1 MRTFAPSPLVLLWA
15 SLAAVSTVFL
25 SRGAAQEEEQPE
37 PRASLEA
44 AVQQTPREAFCRA
57 GFSDCADSLRTFYD
71 DRGWTLAWVS
81 DQGRPTYQALGV
93 LSALAAA
100 EQRGL
105 RSRDYR
111 LPHEAPRLPADPEPG
126 SIPSVQEAARFD
138 AALTASLLKFLG
150 DLHRGRVQPVRL
162 GFALDF
168 EPRKNDPAVLARDI
182 PSGANVE
189 EAVEGAEPAFAT
201 YRLLKQKLVLYR
213 SLAKEFASWQP
224 LAVPPKPLKPGDPYE
239 DAPRLARFLAALGDL
254 PEDKETDAAAE
265 PVYGH
270 TLEAAVQIFQAR
282 HGLDTDGV
290 VGQKTFAELNRP
302 LDHRVRQ
309 LELALERWRWMPLEI
324 PDALIVVNIPA
335 FLLRA
340 YEVREDRA
348 VRALAMKVIVGKEFT
363 PTPLLAK
370 PMRYVVFSPYW
381 EVPPSI
387 ARKELL
393 PKFARDP
400 RYAVENGFVI
410 EGPQGNLPLDANS
423 FSLVRSGRAR
433 IRQKPGPKNALGAV
447 KFMFPNEFNVYLHST
462 PTPSLFERAERAFSH
477 GCVRVERPVDLAEF
491 VLRDH
496 PSWNRERIEAAMGSG
511 TPQTVVLPR
520 PIPVLF
526 VYATAVVSEGG
537 TVRFLKDLYGID
549 RRLYEALEG
558 KGGS

>member
-1 MRTFAPSPLVLLWA
+1 MRTLVRSALVWLTVATIAGTVPLTR
-15 SLAAVSTVFL
+15 S
-25 SRGAAQEEEQPE
+25 AAQQEAEPE
-37 PRASLEA
+37 PRASLET
-44 AVQQTPREAFCRA
+44 AVQETPREAFCSA
-57 GFSDCADSLRTFYD
+57 GFSDCADSLRAFYQ

-81 DQGRPTYQALGV
+81 AEGRPTRQAMDV
-93 LSALAAA
+93 LHALAAA

-111 LPHEAPRLPADPEPG
+111 LPAQVARFADSEPA
-126 SIPSVQEAARFD
+126 SVPSVQEAARFD
-138 AALTASLLKFLG
+138 AALTASLLRFLA
-150 DLHRGRVQPVRL
+150 DLHRGRVQPARL
-162 GFALDF
+162 GFVLDF
-168 EPRKNDPAVLARDI
+168 EPRKEDPAVLARDI
-182 PSGANVE
+182 PSCENVD
-189 EAVEGAEPAFAT
+189 EAIESVEPPFAS
-201 YRLLKQKLVLYR
+201 YRFLKEKLALYR
-213 SLAKEFASWQP
+213 SLAREFAPWQP
-224 LAVPPKPLKPGDPYE
+224 LPVPPRPLKPGDPYDE
-239 DAPRLARFLAALGDL
+239 TPRLARLLVALGDL
-254 PEDKETDAAAE
+254 AEEREPEASE

-270 TLEAAVQIFQAR
+270 TLEAAIQLFQAR

-290 VGQKTFAELNRP
+290 IGQKTFAELNTP

-309 LELALERWRWMPLEI
+309 LELALERWRWMPRKI

-340 YEVREDRA
+340 YEIREGRA
-348 VRALAMKVIVGKEFT
+348 ERVLAMKVIVGKEFT

-393 PKFARDP
+393 PRFARDP

-410 EGPQGNLPLDANS
+410 EGPQGSLPLDANS

-433 IRQKPGPKNALGAV
+433 IHQMPGPRNALGAV

-477 GCVRVERPVDLAEF
+477 GCVRVERPAELAEF
-491 VLRDH
+491 VLREH
-496 PSWNRERIEAAMGSG
+496 PSWNRERIEAAMASS
-511 TPQTVVLPR
+511 TPVTVMLPR
-520 PIPVLF
+520 PLFVLF

-537 TVRFLKDLYGID
+537 TVRFLRDLYGID
-549 RRLYEALEG
+549 RRLLEALEG
-558 KGGS
+558 RRSP